1 MKSHGRFRPMIR
13 HIHWLAAL
21 TVVSACTVTA
31 TPAPSRPYEP
41 PPRTVVR
48 EPRHEPPPPEPAPPP
63 PPPRYE
69 PPPPPPRNDPPRG
82 EEYTDWA
89 ARGWK
94 SLGEHTVDGR
104 VDTDQ
109 FDYSQKMGKISRVM
123 IVVLDSDLELLE
135 CKLIDVMGTVT
146 NPHVQH
152 VFREGSRTRPID
164 VPQGQILR
172 KVELRYKNLPGGGRA
187 RVQVW
192 AK

>member
-1 MKSHGRFRPMIR
+1 MIR

-48 EPRHEPPPPEPAPPP
+48 EPRHEPPPPEPMPPPPPREEPPPP
-63 PPPRYE
+63 PPPRHE
-69 PPPPPPRNDPPRG
+69 PRG
-82 EEYTDWA
+82 EEYTDWK
-89 ARGWK
+89 ARGWI

-104 VDTDQ
+104 VDTDMYE
-109 FDYSQKMGKISRVM
+109 YSQKMGKISRIM

-135 CKLIDVMGTVT
+135 CKITSVMGDIHTPQVDRF
-146 NPHVQH
+146 
-152 VFREGSRTRPID
+152 FREGSRTRPIEL
-164 VPQGQILR
+164 PKGEILR
-172 KVELRYKNLPGGGRA
+172 KVELRYKNITGGGRA